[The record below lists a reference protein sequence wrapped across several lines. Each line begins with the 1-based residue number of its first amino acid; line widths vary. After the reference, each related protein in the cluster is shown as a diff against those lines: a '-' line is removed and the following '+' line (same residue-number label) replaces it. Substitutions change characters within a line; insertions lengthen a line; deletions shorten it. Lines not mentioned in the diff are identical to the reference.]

1 MKFHNDFRIQAKRYI
16 FAREIHYF
24 GLRSIV
30 PVLAARAMLS
40 QAKALRFYDMI
51 NHHFKYKY
59 MRECRFH
66 ELAWMTIKNKV
77 YYNKDRLVGEAE
89 PVQAQPP
96 SQSVVVR
103 RGQAA

>member
-1 MKFHNDFRIQAKRYI
+1 
-16 FAREIHYF
+16 
-24 GLRSIV
+24 
-30 PVLAARAMLS
+30 
-40 QAKALRFYDMI
+40 
-51 NHHFKYKY
+51 
-59 MRECRFH
+59 
-66 ELAWMTIKNKV
+66 MTIKNKM